1 MRIGVTGCTSPI
13 GESVCKNVVAS
24 GFELFRIGR
33 KEEFFWRLGE
43 GLPKL
48 ELDCVIHLAH
58 DRGLNQENFKAAT
71 ESILRSLRNETFLIN
86 LSSTSSHSK
95 AISNYGK
102 GKYFAEKLINN
113 HGGAVFKS
121 GLIFRNDELSNRGML
136 RTIHSIVDKFPILPL
151 PYRGRNNFYFSEID
165 TLAKLLVEG
174 AIDRNSGTF
183 RAFNPEA
190 INFSELVE
198 LICLKSGK
206 SKRVFHIPNA
216 LTEGTLQIARFSGS
230 KGIVDSLLSL
240 ASEISQSE
248 IEELLEPRL
257 YFPSFKY

>member
-13 GESVCKNVVAS
+13 GENVCKNVVAS

-33 KEEFFWRLGE
+33 KEEFFWRFGE

-48 ELDCVIHLAH
+48 ELDCLIHLAH
-58 DRGLNQENFKAAT
+58 DRGLNQKDFKTAT
-71 ESILRSLRNETFLIN
+71 ESILRSLGNKTFLIN

-102 GKYFAEKLINN
+102 NKYFAEKLINN

-121 GLIFRNDELSNRGML
+121 GLIFRNDDLLNAGML
-136 RTIHSIVDKFPILPL
+136 GTIQSVVDKFPILPL
-151 PYRGRNNFYFSEID
+151 PYKGRNNFYFSEID
-165 TLAKLLVEG
+165 TLAKLLLES
-174 AIDRNSGTF
+174 AIDRSPGTF

-190 INFSELVE
+190 IDFSALVE
-198 LICLKSGK
+198 LTSLKLGT
-206 SKRVFHIPNA
+206 SKPVIHIPNA
-216 LTEGTLQIARFSGS
+216 LTEGILQIARFSGTQ
-230 KGIVDSLLSL
+230 GILDSLLSL
-240 ASEISQSE
+240 SSEISQSE

-257 YFPSFKY
+257 YFPSFKR

>member
-13 GESVCKNVVAS
+13 GENVCKNVVAS

-33 KEEFFWRLGE
+33 KEEFFWRFGE

-48 ELDCVIHLAH
+48 ELDCLIHLAH
-58 DRGLNQENFKAAT
+58 DRGLNQKDFKTAT
-71 ESILRSLRNETFLIN
+71 ESILRSLGNKTFLIN

-102 GKYFAEKLINN
+102 NKYFAEKLINN

-121 GLIFRNDELSNRGML
+121 GLIFRNDDLLNAGML
-136 RTIHSIVDKFPILPL
+136 GTIHSVVDKFPILPL
-151 PYRGRNNFYFSEID
+151 PYKGRNNFYFSEID
-165 TLAKLLVEG
+165 TLAKLLLES
-174 AIDRNSGTF
+174 AIDRSPGTF

-190 INFSELVE
+190 IDFSALVE
-198 LICLKSGK
+198 LTSLKLGT
-206 SKRVFHIPNA
+206 SKRVIHIPNA
-216 LTEGTLQIARFSGS
+216 LTEGILQIARFSGTQ
-230 KGIVDSLLSL
+230 GILDSLLSL
-240 ASEISQSE
+240 SSEISQSE

-257 YFPSFKY
+257 YFPSFKR

>member
-13 GESVCKNVVAS
+13 GENVCKNVVAS

-33 KEEFFWRLGE
+33 KEEFFWRFGE

-48 ELDCVIHLAH
+48 ELDCLIHLAH
-58 DRGLNQENFKAAT
+58 DRGLNQKDFKTAT
-71 ESILRSLRNETFLIN
+71 ESILRSVGNKTFIIN

-102 GKYFAEKLINN
+102 NKYFAEKLINN

-121 GLIFRNDELSNRGML
+121 GLIFRNDDLFNAGML
-136 RTIHSIVDKFPILPL
+136 GTIYSVVDKFPILPL
-151 PYRGRNNFYFSEID
+151 PYKGRNNFYFSEIA
-165 TLAKLLVEG
+165 TLAKLLVES
-174 AIDRNSGTF
+174 AIDRSPGTF

-190 INFSELVE
+190 IDFSALVE
-198 LICLKSGK
+198 LTSLKLGT
-206 SKRVFHIPNA
+206 SKRVIHIPNA
-216 LTEGTLQIARFSGS
+216 LTEGILQIARFSGTQ
-230 KGIVDSLLSL
+230 GILDSLLSL
-240 ASEISQSE
+240 SSEISQSE

-257 YFPSFKY
+257 YFPSFKC